1 MVQFW
6 NELWVTC
13 CREKVNVHSMIALL
27 LFVPYQKIVFDIKSC
42 IRKLFWQKNVQFHG
56 LKPLNMVKE
65 SSTSFWFV
73 KLATN
78 CIL

>member
-27 LFVPYQKIVFDIKSC
+27 LFVPYQKIVFDIKSV
-42 IRKLFWQKNVQFHG
+42 N
-56 LKPLNMVKE
+56 E
-65 SSTSFWFV
+65 
-73 KLATN
+73 N
-78 CIL
+78 CFGKKRAIPWLEAIKYG